1 MDKLQRVEAD
11 ANSRRCPD
19 GDDTAASYGGAVTSE
34 VDATAASFGG
44 GEMQSVASTSARKTR
59 RFGAKRD
66 FADAQLVVELGDEL
80 PRKWGDRH

>member
-1 MDKLQRVEAD
+1 MAHPQLAAVKKTD
-11 ANSRRCPD
+11 ASSAQPEL
-19 GDDTAASYGGAVTSE
+19 AE

-80 PRKWGDRH
+80 PRKWGDRD